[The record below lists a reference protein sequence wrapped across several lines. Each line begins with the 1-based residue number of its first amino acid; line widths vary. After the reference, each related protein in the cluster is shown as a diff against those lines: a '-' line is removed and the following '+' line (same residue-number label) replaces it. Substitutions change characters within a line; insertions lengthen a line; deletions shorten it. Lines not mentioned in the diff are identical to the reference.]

1 MSTSAI
7 GQVLDLLMF
16 ASLCLLI
23 LTGIPVVF
31 LLTGCAIVFGALG
44 IAFGVFD
51 TFLLG
56 ALAQRIF
63 GTMTSETLVA
73 IPLFVFM
80 GIMLE
85 RRASP
90 RNCSRRW
97 AGCSARCAAGSRSA
111 SRSSARCS
119 RPPPASSARR
129 S

>member
-1 MSTSAI
+1 MSTSTI

-16 ASLCLLI
+16 GALCLLI

-44 IAFGVFD
+44 IYFGVFD
-51 TFLLG
+51 TFLLA

-63 GTMTSETLVA
+63 GTMTTETLVA

-85 RRASP
+85 R
-90 RNCSRRW
+90 SRIAEELLEAMGRLFGTVRGGL
-97 AGCSARCAAGSRSA
+97 AISVSVVGAL
-111 SRSSARCS
+111 
-119 RPPPASSARR
+119 PPASSAPRW
-129 S
+129 